1 MWKAIVYKEWIKT
14 RRYLFAALLLTA
26 GFAGYGLLRLYRAVE
41 LMGAGHI
48 WEVMVTRN
56 AVFIDPI
63 RFVPLLA
70 GLLLAVVQ
78 FVPEMQRKCL
88 KLTLHLPVP
97 ALATL
102 GAMLAFGL
110 AALSVLFGIG
120 VAIVGLGPLPV
131 IARELAGNILCTA
144 LPWFLAG
151 MAAYL
156 LGAWVI
162 LEPTWRLPRR
172 EHPHVAACAAP
183 LLPRGGAARLRRIP
197 APAGAAHRMHG
208 LAELDLG
215 RAVHGR
221 KAGLNPKNTRK
232 R

>member
-102 GAMLAFGL
+102 GVMLVFGL

-120 VAIVGLGPLPV
+120 VAVVGLGPLPV

-162 LEPTWRLPRR
+162 LEPTWRLRAVNILMSLLILR
-172 EHPHVAACAAP
+172 LFFLGEVPHAYDGFLP
-183 LLPRGGAARLRRIP
+183 LLALLTACSASLSWISVVRFM
-197 APAGAAHRMHG
+197 AGRQ
-208 LAELDLG
+208 D
-215 RAVHGR
+215 
-221 KAGLNPKNTRK
+221 
-232 R
+232 

>member
-1 MWKAIVYKEWIKT
+1 MLKAILYKEWIKS
-14 RRYLFAALLLTA
+14 RWYLAVAFAVTCA
-26 GFAGYGLLRLYRAVE
+26 FAGYAMLRLYRA
-41 LMGAGHI
+41 LGMMGAGHI

-102 GAMLAFGL
+102 GAMLAVGL

-131 IARELAGNILCTA
+131 IARELAGNILCSA

-162 LEPTWRLPRR
+162 LEPTWRLRAVNILMSLLVLR
-172 EHPHVAACAAP
+172 LFFLGEVPHAYDGFLP
-183 LLPRGGAARLRRIP
+183 LLALLTACTASLSWISVVRFM
-197 APAGAAHRMHG
+197 AGRQ
-208 LAELDLG
+208 D
-215 RAVHGR
+215 
-221 KAGLNPKNTRK
+221 
-232 R
+232 

>member
-14 RRYLFAALLLTA
+14 RRYLFTALLLTA

-162 LEPTWRLPRR
+162 LEPTWRLRAVNILMSLLILR
-172 EHPHVAACAAP
+172 LFFLGEVPHAYDGFLP
-183 LLPRGGAARLRRIP
+183 LLALLTACTASLSWISVVRFM
-197 APAGAAHRMHG
+197 AGRQ
-208 LAELDLG
+208 D
-215 RAVHGR
+215 
-221 KAGLNPKNTRK
+221 
-232 R
+232 

>member
-1 MWKAIVYKEWIKT
+1 MWKAIVSKEWIKT

-162 LEPTWRLPRR
+162 LEPTWRLRAVNILMSLLILR
-172 EHPHVAACAAP
+172 LFFLGEVPHAYDGFLP
-183 LLPRGGAARLRRIP
+183 LLALLTACTASLSWISVVRFM
-197 APAGAAHRMHG
+197 AGRQ
-208 LAELDLG
+208 D
-215 RAVHGR
+215 
-221 KAGLNPKNTRK
+221 
-232 R
+232 

>member
-48 WEVMVTRN
+48 WEMMVTRN

-97 ALATL
+97 ALTTL
-102 GAMLAFGL
+102 GAMLVFGL

-162 LEPTWRLPRR
+162 LEPTWRLRAVNILMSLLVLR
-172 EHPHVAACAAP
+172 LFFLGEVPHAYDGFLP
-183 LLPRGGAARLRRIP
+183 LLALLTACTASLSWISVVRFM
-197 APAGAAHRMHG
+197 AGRQ
-208 LAELDLG
+208 D
-215 RAVHGR
+215 
-221 KAGLNPKNTRK
+221 
-232 R
+232 

>member
-1 MWKAIVYKEWIKT
+1 MCKPILNKECNKT

-131 IARELAGNILCTA
+131 IARELAGNILSTA

-162 LEPTWRLPRR
+162 LEPTWRLRAVNILMSLLVLR
-172 EHPHVAACAAP
+172 LFFLGEVPHAYDGFLP
-183 LLPRGGAARLRRIP
+183 LLALLTACTASLSWISVVRFM
-197 APAGAAHRMHG
+197 AGRQA
-208 LAELDLG
+208 
-215 RAVHGR
+215 
-221 KAGLNPKNTRK
+221 
-232 R
+232 

>member
-63 RFVPLLA
+63 KFVPLLA

-102 GAMLAFGL
+102 GAMLVFGL
-110 AALSVLFGIG
+110 AALSVLFGFG

-162 LEPTWRLPRR
+162 LEPTWRLRAVNILMSLLVLR
-172 EHPHVAACAAP
+172 LFFLGEVPHAYDGFLP
-183 LLPRGGAARLRRIP
+183 LLALFTACTASLSWISVVRFM
-197 APAGAAHRMHG
+197 AGRQ
-208 LAELDLG
+208 D
-215 RAVHGR
+215 
-221 KAGLNPKNTRK
+221 
-232 R
+232 

>member
-63 RFVPLLA
+63 KFVPLLA

-102 GAMLAFGL
+102 GAMLVFGL
-110 AALSVLFGIG
+110 AALSALFGIG

-162 LEPTWRLPRR
+162 LEPTWRLRAVNILMSLLVLR
-172 EHPHVAACAAP
+172 LFFLGEVPHAYDGFLP
-183 LLPRGGAARLRRIP
+183 LLALFTACTASLSWISVVRFM
-197 APAGAAHRMHG
+197 AGRQ
-208 LAELDLG
+208 D
-215 RAVHGR
+215 
-221 KAGLNPKNTRK
+221 
-232 R
+232 

>member
-102 GAMLAFGL
+102 GAMLVFGL

-162 LEPTWRLPRR
+162 LEPTWRLRAVNILMSLLVLR
-172 EHPHVAACAAP
+172 LFFLGEVPHAYDGFLP
-183 LLPRGGAARLRRIP
+183 LLALLTACTASLSWISVVRFM
-197 APAGAAHRMHG
+197 AGRQ
-208 LAELDLG
+208 D
-215 RAVHGR
+215 
-221 KAGLNPKNTRK
+221 
-232 R
+232 

>member
-1 MWKAIVYKEWIKT
+1 MWKAVVYKEWIKT

-102 GAMLAFGL
+102 GAMLVFGL

-120 VAIVGLGPLPV
+120 AAIVGLGPLPV

-162 LEPTWRLPRR
+162 LEPTWRLRAVNILMSLLVLR
-172 EHPHVAACAAP
+172 LFFLGEVPHAYDGFLP
-183 LLPRGGAARLRRIP
+183 LLALLTACTASLSWISVVRFM
-197 APAGAAHRMHG
+197 AGRQ
-208 LAELDLG
+208 D
-215 RAVHGR
+215 
-221 KAGLNPKNTRK
+221 
-232 R
+232 

>member
-48 WEVMVTRN
+48 WEMMVTRN

-102 GAMLAFGL
+102 GAMLVFGL

-156 LGAWVI
+156 LGAWGI
-162 LEPTWRLPRR
+162 LEPTWRRR
-172 EHPHVAACAAP
+172 AVNILMSLLVLRLFFLGEVPHAYDGFLP
-183 LLPRGGAARLRRIP
+183 LLALLTACTASLSWISVVRFM
-197 APAGAAHRMHG
+197 AGRQ
-208 LAELDLG
+208 D
-215 RAVHGR
+215 
-221 KAGLNPKNTRK
+221 
-232 R
+232 

>member
-1 MWKAIVYKEWIKT
+1 MWEAIVYKEWIKT

-63 RFVPLLA
+63 KFVPLLA

-102 GAMLAFGL
+102 GAMLVFGL

-162 LEPTWRLPRR
+162 LEPTGRLRAVNILMSLLILR
-172 EHPHVAACAAP
+172 LFFLGEVPHAYDGFLP
-183 LLPRGGAARLRRIP
+183 LLALLTACTASLSWISVVRFM
-197 APAGAAHRMHG
+197 AGRQ
-208 LAELDLG
+208 D
-215 RAVHGR
+215 
-221 KAGLNPKNTRK
+221 
-232 R
+232 

>member
-102 GAMLAFGL
+102 GAMLVFGL

-162 LEPTWRLPRR
+162 LEPTWRLRAVNILMSLLILR
-172 EHPHVAACAAP
+172 LFFLGEVPHAYDGFLP
-183 LLPRGGAARLRRIP
+183 LLALLTACTASLSWISVVRFM
-197 APAGAAHRMHG
+197 AGRQ
-208 LAELDLG
+208 D
-215 RAVHGR
+215 
-221 KAGLNPKNTRK
+221 
-232 R
+232 

>member
-102 GAMLAFGL
+102 GAMLVFGL

-131 IARELAGNILCTA
+131 IARELAGTILCTA

-162 LEPTWRLPRR
+162 LEPTWRLRAVNILMSLLVLR
-172 EHPHVAACAAP
+172 LFFLGEVPHAYDGFLP
-183 LLPRGGAARLRRIP
+183 LLALLTACTASLSWISVVRFM
-197 APAGAAHRMHG
+197 AGRQ
-208 LAELDLG
+208 D
-215 RAVHGR
+215 
-221 KAGLNPKNTRK
+221 
-232 R
+232 

>member
-63 RFVPLLA
+63 KFVPLLA

-102 GAMLAFGL
+102 GAMLVFGL

-131 IARELAGNILCTA
+131 IARELAGNILCTS

-156 LGAWVI
+156 LGAWVM
-162 LEPTWRLPRR
+162 LEPTWRLRAVNILMSLLVLR
-172 EHPHVAACAAP
+172 LFFLGEVPHAYDGFLP
-183 LLPRGGAARLRRIP
+183 LLALFTACTASLSWISVVRFM
-197 APAGAAHRMHG
+197 AGRQ
-208 LAELDLG
+208 D
-215 RAVHGR
+215 
-221 KAGLNPKNTRK
+221 
-232 R
+232 

>member
-56 AVFIDPI
+56 AVFIDPME
-63 RFVPLLA
+63 FVPLLA

-97 ALATL
+97 AIATL
-102 GAMLAFGL
+102 GVMLAFGI
-110 AALSVLFGIG
+110 AALAVLFGIG

-144 LPWFLAG
+144 MPWFLAG

-162 LEPTWRLPRR
+162 LEPTWRLRAVNILMSLLVLR
-172 EHPHVAACAAP
+172 LFFLGEVPHAYDGFLP
-183 LLPRGGAARLRRIP
+183 LLALLTACTASLSWISVVRFM
-197 APAGAAHRMHG
+197 AGRQ
-208 LAELDLG
+208 D
-215 RAVHGR
+215 
-221 KAGLNPKNTRK
+221 
-232 R
+232 

>member
-14 RRYLFAALLLTA
+14 RRYLFAALLLTP

-162 LEPTWRLPRR
+162 LEPTWRLRAVNILMSLLVLR
-172 EHPHVAACAAP
+172 LFFLGEVPHAYDGFLP
-183 LLPRGGAARLRRIP
+183 LLALLTACTASLSWISVVRFM
-197 APAGAAHRMHG
+197 AGRQ
-208 LAELDLG
+208 D
-215 RAVHGR
+215 
-221 KAGLNPKNTRK
+221 
-232 R
+232 

>member
-63 RFVPLLA
+63 KFVPLLA

-102 GAMLAFGL
+102 GTMLVFGL

-120 VAIVGLGPLPV
+120 VAIVGLGPQPV

-162 LEPTWRLPRR
+162 LEPTWRLRAVNILMSLLVLR
-172 EHPHVAACAAP
+172 LFFLGEVPHAYDGFLP
-183 LLPRGGAARLRRIP
+183 LLALFTACTASLSWISVVRFM
-197 APAGAAHRMHG
+197 AGRQ
-208 LAELDLG
+208 D
-215 RAVHGR
+215 
-221 KAGLNPKNTRK
+221 
-232 R
+232 

>member
-63 RFVPLLA
+63 KFVPLLA

-102 GAMLAFGL
+102 GAMLVFGL

-162 LEPTWRLPRR
+162 PNPPGGLRAVNILMSLLVLRLFFLG
-172 EHPHVAACAAP
+172 EVPHAYDGFLP
-183 LLPRGGAARLRRIP
+183 LLALFTACTASLSWISVVRFM
-197 APAGAAHRMHG
+197 AGRQ
-208 LAELDLG
+208 D
-215 RAVHGR
+215 
-221 KAGLNPKNTRK
+221 
-232 R
+232 

>member
-78 FVPEMQRKCL
+78 VVPEMQRKCL

-162 LEPTWRLPRR
+162 LEPTWRLRAVNILMSLLILR
-172 EHPHVAACAAP
+172 LFFLGEVPHAYDGFLP
-183 LLPRGGAARLRRIP
+183 LLALLTACTASLSWISVVRFM
-197 APAGAAHRMHG
+197 AGRQ
-208 LAELDLG
+208 D
-215 RAVHGR
+215 
-221 KAGLNPKNTRK
+221 
-232 R
+232 

>member
-48 WEVMVTRN
+48 WEMMVTRN

-102 GAMLAFGL
+102 GAMLVFGL

-162 LEPTWRLPRR
+162 LEPTWRLRAVNILMSLLVLR
-172 EHPHVAACAAP
+172 LFFLGEVPHAYDGFLP
-183 LLPRGGAARLRRIP
+183 LLALLTACTASLSWISVVRFM
-197 APAGAAHRMHG
+197 AGRQ
-208 LAELDLG
+208 D
-215 RAVHGR
+215 
-221 KAGLNPKNTRK
+221 
-232 R
+232 

>member
-1 MWKAIVYKEWIKT
+1 MLKAILYKEWIKS
-14 RRYLFAALLLTA
+14 RWYLAVAFAVTCA
-26 GFAGYGLLRLYRAVE
+26 FAGYAMLRLYRA
-41 LMGAGHI
+41 LGMMGAGHI

-102 GAMLAFGL
+102 GAMLVFGL

-162 LEPTWRLPRR
+162 LEPTWRLRAVNILMSLLVLR
-172 EHPHVAACAAP
+172 LFFLGEVPHAYDGFLP
-183 LLPRGGAARLRRIP
+183 LLALLTACTASLSWISVVRFM
-197 APAGAAHRMHG
+197 AGRQ
-208 LAELDLG
+208 D
-215 RAVHGR
+215 
-221 KAGLNPKNTRK
+221 
-232 R
+232 

>member
-63 RFVPLLA
+63 KFVPLLA

-102 GAMLAFGL
+102 GAMLVFGL

-156 LGAWVI
+156 LGAWAI
-162 LEPTWRLPRR
+162 LEPTWRLRAVNILMALLVLR
-172 EHPHVAACAAP
+172 LFFLGEVPHAYDGFLP
-183 LLPRGGAARLRRIP
+183 LLALLTACTASLSWISVVRFM
-197 APAGAAHRMHG
+197 AGRQ
-208 LAELDLG
+208 D
-215 RAVHGR
+215 
-221 KAGLNPKNTRK
+221 
-232 R
+232 

>member
-63 RFVPLLA
+63 KFVPLLA

-102 GAMLAFGL
+102 GAMLVFGL

-162 LEPTWRLPRR
+162 LEPTWRLRAVNILMSLLILR
-172 EHPHVAACAAP
+172 LFFLGEVPHAYDGFLP
-183 LLPRGGAARLRRIP
+183 LLALLTACTASLSWISVVRFM
-197 APAGAAHRMHG
+197 AGRQ
-208 LAELDLG
+208 D
-215 RAVHGR
+215 
-221 KAGLNPKNTRK
+221 
-232 R
+232 

>member
-14 RRYLFAALLLTA
+14 RRYLFAALLLTP

-48 WEVMVTRN
+48 WEMMVTRN

-102 GAMLAFGL
+102 GAMLVFGL

-162 LEPTWRLPRR
+162 LEPTWRLRAVNILMSLLVLR
-172 EHPHVAACAAP
+172 LFFLGEVPHAYDGFLP
-183 LLPRGGAARLRRIP
+183 LLALLTACTASLSWISVVRFM
-197 APAGAAHRMHG
+197 AGRQ
-208 LAELDLG
+208 D
-215 RAVHGR
+215 
-221 KAGLNPKNTRK
+221 
-232 R
+232 

>member
-63 RFVPLLA
+63 KFVPLLA

-102 GAMLAFGL
+102 GAMLVFGL

-162 LEPTWRLPRR
+162 LEPTWRLRAVNILMSLLVLR
-172 EHPHVAACAAP
+172 LFFLGEVPHAYDGFLP
-183 LLPRGGAARLRRIP
+183 LLAMLTACTASLSWISVVRFM
-197 APAGAAHRMHG
+197 AGRQ
-208 LAELDLG
+208 D
-215 RAVHGR
+215 
-221 KAGLNPKNTRK
+221 
-232 R
+232 

>member
-131 IARELAGNILCTA
+131 IARELTGNILCTA

-162 LEPTWRLPRR
+162 LEPTWRLRAVNILMSLLVLR
-172 EHPHVAACAAP
+172 LFFLGEVPHAYDGFLP
-183 LLPRGGAARLRRIP
+183 LLALLTACTASLSWISVVRFM
-197 APAGAAHRMHG
+197 AGRQ
-208 LAELDLG
+208 D
-215 RAVHGR
+215 
-221 KAGLNPKNTRK
+221 
-232 R
+232 

>member
-14 RRYLFAALLLTA
+14 RRYLFGALLLTA

-63 RFVPLLA
+63 KFVPLLA

-102 GAMLAFGL
+102 GAMLVFGL

-162 LEPTWRLPRR
+162 LEPTWRLRAVNILMSLLVLR
-172 EHPHVAACAAP
+172 LFFLGEVPHAYDGFLP
-183 LLPRGGAARLRRIP
+183 LLAMLTACTASLSWISVVRFM
-197 APAGAAHRMHG
+197 AGRQ
-208 LAELDLG
+208 D
-215 RAVHGR
+215 
-221 KAGLNPKNTRK
+221 
-232 R
+232 

>member
-26 GFAGYGLLRLYRAVE
+26 GFAGYVLLRLYRAVE

-63 RFVPLLA
+63 KFVPLLA

-102 GAMLAFGL
+102 GAMLVFGL

-162 LEPTWRLPRR
+162 LEPTWRLRAVNILMSLLVLR
-172 EHPHVAACAAP
+172 LFFLGEVPHAYDGFLP
-183 LLPRGGAARLRRIP
+183 LLALFTACTASLSWISVVRFM
-197 APAGAAHRMHG
+197 AGRQ
-208 LAELDLG
+208 D
-215 RAVHGR
+215 
-221 KAGLNPKNTRK
+221 
-232 R
+232 

>member
-14 RRYLFAALLLTA
+14 RRYLFAALLLTT

-102 GAMLAFGL
+102 GAMLVFGL

-162 LEPTWRLPRR
+162 LEPTWRLRAVNILMSLLILR
-172 EHPHVAACAAP
+172 LFFLGEVPHAYDGFLP
-183 LLPRGGAARLRRIP
+183 LLALLTACTASLSWISVVRFM
-197 APAGAAHRMHG
+197 AGRQ
-208 LAELDLG
+208 D
-215 RAVHGR
+215 
-221 KAGLNPKNTRK
+221 
-232 R
+232 

>member
-14 RRYLFAALLLTA
+14 RRYLFAALPLTA

-102 GAMLAFGL
+102 GAMLVFGL

-162 LEPTWRLPRR
+162 LEPTWRLRAVNILMSLLVLR
-172 EHPHVAACAAP
+172 LFFLGEVPHAYDGFLP
-183 LLPRGGAARLRRIP
+183 LLALLTACTASLSWISVVRFM
-197 APAGAAHRMHG
+197 AGRQ
-208 LAELDLG
+208 D
-215 RAVHGR
+215 
-221 KAGLNPKNTRK
+221 
-232 R
+232 

>member
-63 RFVPLLA
+63 KFVPLLA
-70 GLLLAVVQ
+70 GPLLAVVQ
-78 FVPEMQRKCL
+78 SVPEMQRKCL

-162 LEPTWRLPRR
+162 LEPTWRLRAVNILMSLLVLR
-172 EHPHVAACAAP
+172 LFFLGEVPHAYDGFLP
-183 LLPRGGAARLRRIP
+183 LLALLTACTASLSWISVVRFM
-197 APAGAAHRMHG
+197 AGRQ
-208 LAELDLG
+208 D
-215 RAVHGR
+215 
-221 KAGLNPKNTRK
+221 
-232 R
+232 

>member
-26 GFAGYGLLRLYRAVE
+26 GFAGYGLLWLYRAVE

-162 LEPTWRLPRR
+162 LEPTWRLRAVNILMSLLILR
-172 EHPHVAACAAP
+172 LFFLGEVPHAYDGFLP
-183 LLPRGGAARLRRIP
+183 LLALLTACTASLSWISVVRFM
-197 APAGAAHRMHG
+197 AGRQ
-208 LAELDLG
+208 D
-215 RAVHGR
+215 
-221 KAGLNPKNTRK
+221 
-232 R
+232 

>member
-63 RFVPLLA
+63 KFVPLLA

-102 GAMLAFGL
+102 GAMLVFGL

-162 LEPTWRLPRR
+162 LEPTWRLRAVNILMSLLVLR
-172 EHPHVAACAAP
+172 LFFLGEVPHAYDGFLP
-183 LLPRGGAARLRRIP
+183 LLALLTACTASLSWISVVRFM
-197 APAGAAHRMHG
+197 AGRQ
-208 LAELDLG
+208 D
-215 RAVHGR
+215 
-221 KAGLNPKNTRK
+221 
-232 R
+232 

>member
-26 GFAGYGLLRLYRAVE
+26 GFVGYGLLRLYRAVE

-102 GAMLAFGL
+102 GAMLVFGL

-162 LEPTWRLPRR
+162 LEPTWRLRAVNILMSLLILR
-172 EHPHVAACAAP
+172 LFFLGEVPHAYDGFLP
-183 LLPRGGAARLRRIP
+183 LLALLTACTASLSWISVVRFM
-197 APAGAAHRMHG
+197 AGRQ
-208 LAELDLG
+208 D
-215 RAVHGR
+215 
-221 KAGLNPKNTRK
+221 
-232 R
+232 

>member
-26 GFAGYGLLRLYRAVE
+26 GFAGYGLLRLYRAME

-63 RFVPLLA
+63 KFVPLLA

-102 GAMLAFGL
+102 GAMLVFGL

-162 LEPTWRLPRR
+162 LEPTWRLRAVNILMSLLVLR
-172 EHPHVAACAAP
+172 LFFLGEVPHAYDGFLP
-183 LLPRGGAARLRRIP
+183 LLALLTACTASLSWISVVRFM
-197 APAGAAHRMHG
+197 AGRQ
-208 LAELDLG
+208 D
-215 RAVHGR
+215 
-221 KAGLNPKNTRK
+221 
-232 R
+232 

>member
-63 RFVPLLA
+63 KFVPLLA

-102 GAMLAFGL
+102 GAMLVFGL

-162 LEPTWRLPRR
+162 LEPPWRLRAVNILMSLLVLR
-172 EHPHVAACAAP
+172 LFFLGEEPHAYDGFLP
-183 LLPRGGAARLRRIP
+183 LLALFTACTASLSWISVVRFM
-197 APAGAAHRMHG
+197 AGRQ
-208 LAELDLG
+208 D
-215 RAVHGR
+215 
-221 KAGLNPKNTRK
+221 
-232 R
+232 